1 MKDLKVRTTEGFE
14 FYLIKEGEIQP
25 TAICPVEQDPS
36 PFTVSAVEFAEFFD
50 LFIDNII
57 MVAGEFAFTHNG
69 LIIYI
74 TGDFF
79 SRLFIEKKEKF
90 VTKMFEKYPDVT
102 EAGWAQIDQVK
113 THLRFLVE
121 GTIIAVFTYNVKI
134 EEETNSHEI
143 TELEVFNP
151 YNFQTELTA
160 GETKKEIER
169 IVEEIIRY

>member
-25 TAICPVEQDPS
+25 TIICPVEQDPS
-36 PFTVSAVEFAEFFD
+36 PFTVSGADFVEFFD
-50 LFIDNII
+50 FFIDNMI
-57 MVAGEFAFTHNG
+57 MVVGEFAFTHNG
-69 LIIYI
+69 LVIYI

-79 SRLFIEKKEKF
+79 NRLSIEKKEKF
-90 VTKMFEKYPDVT
+90 VTTMFEKYPDVT

-113 THLRFLVE
+113 AHLRFLVE

-134 EEETNSHEI
+134 EEETNSQEI
-143 TELEVFNP
+143 TELEVFNL

-160 GETKKEIER
+160 GETRKEIER